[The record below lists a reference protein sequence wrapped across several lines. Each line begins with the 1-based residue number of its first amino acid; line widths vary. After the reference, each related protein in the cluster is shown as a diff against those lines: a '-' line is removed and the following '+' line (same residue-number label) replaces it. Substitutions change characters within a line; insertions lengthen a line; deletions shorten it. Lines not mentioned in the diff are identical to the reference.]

1 MIERKSYMSSISVII
16 PAYNEANGI
25 ANVVEHV
32 KGFMADQKIEHEIIV
47 VNDCSTD
54 DTARQAKAPGVIVIS
69 HPINRGYGASLTTG
83 LKKAKYDHV
92 LIMDADESYPV
103 DDIEKLL
110 PYMNDF
116 DMVVGAR
123 QGKHY
128 HGSLIKRFSR
138 AVFYVLL
145 GYVTGEKIPDANS
158 GLRIFKKDVVMQFE
172 DDFCSGFSFTTT
184 ITIILLS
191 NKGLIKFVPIDY
203 MPRTG
208 KSKVR
213 HLRDTAR
220 TVQILLHTIVYYN
233 PIKAFLPFSLASFA
247 MFIIFTGLWLFKA
260 HSIFY
265 GLSAVMSFI
274 SSMFFMGLGMNT
286 YAAVKGGKKK

>member
-1 MIERKSYMSSISVII
+1 MASISVII
-16 PAYNEANGI
+16 PAYNEAGCVCAVAERI
-25 ANVVEHV
+25 
-32 KGFMADQKIEHEIIV
+32 KSFMVREKLEHEIIV

-54 DTARQAKAPGVIVIS
+54 GTSAEAKKAGVAVLS
-69 HPINRGYGASLTTG
+69 HCMNRGYGASLTTG
-83 LKKAKYDHV
+83 LKKAKYNHV
-92 LIMDADESYPV
+92 LIIDADESYPV
-103 DDIEKLL
+103 DDIKKLL
-110 PYMNDF
+110 PHIDDF

-128 HGSLIKRFSR
+128 HGSPIKRLSR
-138 AVFYVLL
+138 MIFYFLL

-158 GLRIFKKDVVMQFE
+158 GLRIFKKDVVMKFE

-191 NKGLIKFVPIDY
+191 NRYLIKFVPIDY

-220 TVQILLHTIVYYN
+220 TVQILLHTITYYN
-233 PIKAFLPFSLASFA
+233 PIKAFLPFSVASA
-247 MFIIFTGLWLFKA
+247 ALGVIFTLMYVCGGGSPSL
-260 HSIFY
+260 
-265 GLSAVMSFI
+265 GLSAALSFFFT
-274 SSMFFMGLGMNT
+274 MLFMGMGMLV
-286 YAAVKGGKKK
+286 YAIVKGSRSR

>member
-1 MIERKSYMSSISVII
+1 MSPISVII

-25 ANVVEHV
+25 AGVVGHV
-32 KGFMADQKIEHEIIV
+32 KSFMADQKIEHEIIV

-54 DTARQAKAPGVIVIS
+54 NTANEAKSPGVTVIS

-83 LKKAKYDHV
+83 LKKARYDHV

-128 HGSLIKRFSR
+128 HGSLIKRLSR
-138 AVFYVLL
+138 AAFYVLL
-145 GYVTGEKIPDANS
+145 GYVTGEKVPDANS

-191 NKGLIKFVPIDY
+191 NKNLIKFVPIDY
-203 MPRTG
+203 MSRTG

-220 TVQILLHTIVYYN
+220 TVQILLHTIAYYN
-233 PIKAFLPFSLASFA
+233 PVKAFLPFSFLSLFLSV
-247 MFIIFTGLWLFKA
+247 IFTMMYMLKA
-260 HSIFY
+260 RTAFY
-265 GLSAVMSFI
+265 GLAAVGSFF
-274 SSMFFMGLGMNT
+274 FFMLFLSFGLMT
-286 YAAVKGGKKK
+286 YAIVKNGKKKR